1 MYLAIPTFYLKYLLP
16 LHSQNNITMTEE
28 TTIYSK
34 SRIRIAATCLFI
46 AQGVVFASWASRL
59 PDIKADFNVKDLLQF
74 GLLMFLIPIGKFFAI
89 PLVGFLLPRIGS
101 KKTVLVSILGFVAS
115 LFIIGFIANNL
126 YALGCIMLIFGVF
139 WNMTDI
145 SLNTQAIEVER
156 VYGKAIIATFHAS
169 WSLAACVGALIGY
182 GMINLGIE
190 PRVHFVLIT
199 LIATIMILINHKYL
213 PEADIDAAHKD
224 SKDKSEGSL
233 INIIKGFS
241 RPEVLLL
248 VQLGLIWLLALIVE
262 NTMFEWSDLYFQSVI
277 KAPESMQV
285 GFLVFMVMM
294 FAGRMI
300 TNFLYSIWKKTTV
313 LNVAGMLIFVGFLTS
328 SMFIHMADGL
338 VLKVI
343 INSSGF
349 MMIGL
354 GISCVVPTL
363 YSIVAEKSTTPPGI
377 ALTVMSTISFAGPLV
392 APLMVGSISHK
403 FGLEWAY
410 LTVGMVGL
418 CILAITFFSKTLRK

>member
-1 MYLAIPTFYLKYLLP
+1 
-16 LHSQNNITMTEE
+16 MTEE
-28 TTIYSK
+28 ITTYSK
-34 SRIRIAATCLFI
+34 SRIRIAATSLFI

-59 PDIKADFNVKDLLQF
+59 PDIKADFNVKDLMQF

-89 PLVGFLLPRIGS
+89 PLVGYLFPRIGS
-101 KKTVLVSILGFVAS
+101 KKTVLISILGFVFS
-115 LFIIGFIANNL
+115 LFVIGFIANDL
-126 YALGCIMLIFGVF
+126 YALGSVMLLFGVF

-156 VYGKAIIATFHAS
+156 VYGKPIIATFHAS

-182 GMINLGIE
+182 GMINMAVE
-190 PRVHFVLIT
+190 PRLHFVIVTMLAAI
-199 LIATIMILINHKYL
+199 LILINHKYL
-213 PEADIDAAHKD
+213 PEAPIEK
-224 SKDKSEGSL
+224 KVDKPVKAESEGGLLNAIKSFRMPEMLL
-233 INIIKGFS
+233 I
-241 RPEVLLL
+241 
-248 VQLGLIWLLALIVE
+248 QLGLVWLLALIVE

-294 FAGRMI
+294 FIGRMI
-300 TNFLYSIWKKTTV
+300 TSFLYTIWQKTTV
-313 LNVAGMLIFVGFLTS
+313 LKVAGILIFVGFLTS
-328 SMFIHMADGL
+328 SMFIHMSDDL
-338 VLKVI
+338 ILKVI

-363 YSIVAEKSTTPPGI
+363 YSIVAEKSTTPPGM
-377 ALTVMSTISFAGPLV
+377 ALTIMSTISFAGPLV
-392 APLMVGSISHK
+392 APLLVGAISHK

-410 LTVGMVGL
+410 LAVGMVGL
-418 CILAITFFSKTLRK
+418 CIVGITIMGKTLRK